1 MLDFLKEQWKVRF
14 SKPFNVIEPCPD
26 CGHEVDILSN
36 GKSNCPD
43 CGHKQVL
50 PCADCPR
57 KENFTCDWKNSK
69 TRCSEFPLTEE
80 VA

>member
-1 MLDFLKEQWKVRF
+1 MLDFLKEKWKVRF

-26 CGHEVDILSN
+26 CGNEVDILSN

-57 KENFTCDWKNSK
+57 LVNSTCDWNTK
-69 TRCSEFPLTEE
+69 TRCSEFPLTVE

>member
-26 CGHEVDILSN
+26 CGNEVDILSN

-57 KENFTCDWKNSK
+57 LVNSTCDWNTK
-69 TRCSEFPLTEE
+69 TRCSEFPLTVE